1 MKKLGMGIN
10 EAYAYVQ
17 QRSPWIGPNMSLIYQ
32 LAEYGRLGGYDRKP
46 AGTKTGQ
53 ASAPSTAPLES
64 SESRQYKGDEE
75 VSPKTMHSHLSRP
88 SMARTQ
94 SQDRHKFLD
103 VDVDRVAEKLSSP
116 QFVVSNEAKQNDII
130 GGHDQYS
137 L

>member
-10 EAYAYVQ
+10 EAYAHVQ

-46 AGTKTGQ
+46 AENKTGQ

-64 SESRQYKGDEE
+64 SESRRYKDDEK

-88 SMARTQ
+88 AIARTQ
-94 SQDRHKFLD
+94 SQDRQKFLD

-116 QFVVSNEAKQNDII
+116 QFVVSNEEKGHDII
-130 GGHDQYS
+130 SSNEQ
-137 L
+137 